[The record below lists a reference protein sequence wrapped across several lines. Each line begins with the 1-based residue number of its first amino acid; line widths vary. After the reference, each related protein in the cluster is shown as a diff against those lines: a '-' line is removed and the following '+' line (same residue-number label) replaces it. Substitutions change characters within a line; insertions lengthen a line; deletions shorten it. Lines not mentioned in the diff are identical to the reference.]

1 MISLQSIQSP
11 ARPAS
16 TPAVSPSPAAAT
28 PSAPHVA
35 PTPADAVEI
44 SDAARAL
51 QAVPPA
57 RDPSTI
63 PGIIPIAHFGD
74 EATLKAAMKEDFLS
88 KGIYVDDA
96 YINAWYKAAADI
108 NYDKDTAPDMPLPT
122 PPAWWPGYHYG

>member
-1 MISLQSIQSP
+1 MISLQAIQSP
-11 ARPAS
+11 ARATAAPA
-16 TPAVSPSPAAAT
+16 TPAIQAAPHTAPSPT
-28 PSAPHVA
+28 DTVA
-35 PTPADAVEI
+35 I
-44 SDAARAL
+44 SEQARAL
-51 QAVPPA
+51 QAAPPV
-57 RDPSTI
+57 RDPATI
-63 PGIIPIAHFGD
+63 PGIVPIAHFGD